1 MYHSPHKAGIKHHRP
16 LLLLMLALWLMMNVT
31 VGHATTQAWRETAPL
46 ITARAGAG
54 VLVVN
59 GMFYAV
65 GGVDG
70 VRFLNTSEYTALQAD
85 GTLAAWRAGSA
96 MNEARGFFGVA
107 AHNDFIY
114 AVGGGNGPN
123 GSTLLRSVERAAIL
137 ADGALG
143 PWQRE
148 PQPLRLPRR
157 CAKVAVIGDYLYAL
171 GGYSGALLDS
181 VERARIHKDGSLGA
195 WELLDQTLTIPRYI
209 HGAAQT
215 AGHIYIAGGHAQ
227 QGGGGETA
235 VEWRA
240 LRQDDDDAEWRNAPA
255 LQHGRY
261 GLSALAHGG
270 RLYTLGGL
278 SGATFYDVIETSA
291 VGPDGAPGPW
301 RATTPLPLPLAD
313 FGALV
318 VGDRLYVIGGT
329 NQDGY
334 FNSVFVAAFD
344 AQGDL
349 RAVPNSEQAGPA
361 PAPAQR
367 VQLPH
372 AGVITEALDGGT
384 YIYLEVDDGNGREW
398 LAAARMEV
406 RTGDRVR
413 YSEGILMR
421 DFFSKQLQRR
431 FDAIRFVGKLE
442 ADAAE

>member
-1 MYHSPHKAGIKHHRP
+1 MNRSSHNAGIKTHRP
-16 LLLLMLALWLMMNVT
+16 ILLLMLAVWLMMNVT
-31 VGHATTQAWRETAPL
+31 VGQATTQTWRETAPL

-54 VLVVN
+54 VLVIN

-107 AHNDFIY
+107 AHHNFIY

-157 CAKVAVIGDYLYAL
+157 CAKIVVMGDYLYAL

-181 VERARIHKDGSLGA
+181 VERARLHDDGSLGA
-195 WELLDQTLTIPRYI
+195 WELLDQTLTVPRYI
-209 HGAAQT
+209 YGAAQT
-215 AGHIYIAGGHAQ
+215 ASHIYIAGGHAQ
-227 QGGGGETA
+227 QGGDGESA
-235 VEWRA
+235 VEWLA
-240 LRQDDDDAEWRNAPA
+240 IQYKKQSAEWQSAPA
-255 LQHGRY
+255 LHHGRY
-261 GLSALAHGG
+261 GLSLLAHGNH
-270 RLYTLGGL
+270 LYALGGL
-278 SGATFYDVIETSA
+278 SGATFHDVIETSA
-291 VGPDGAPGPW
+291 IGADGAPMPW
-301 RATTPLPLPLAD
+301 QETTPLPLPLAD
-313 FGALV
+313 FGAV
-318 VGDRLYVIGGT
+318 VVRDRLYVIGGT
-329 NQDGY
+329 NRDGY

-349 RAVPNSEQAGPA
+349 RAALNSEKSGTA

-367 VQLPH
+367 LQLPH

-384 YIYLEVDDGNGREW
+384 YIYLEVDNGDGREW
-398 LAAARMEV
+398 LAAARMAV
-406 RTGDRVR
+406 RAGDRVR

-442 ADAAE
+442 AAE